1 MKLAVLGCGGV
12 GGYYGGKLA
21 RHYSED
27 HNIEVVFIA
36 RGNHLEEIR
45 ARGLKVITPSEEFI
59 ACPKKVTDDPV
70 TLGIVDVL
78 LVCVKTY
85 DIISSIQQVR
95 SIVGDKTVIIPLVN
109 GIETYELLKKE
120 FPNSRVFQGCC
131 YLNSFVESPG
141 VIKFRGGMEQMQIGF
156 PDDQLREK
164 IAAVLAASGI
174 DLYAAPDISEKVW
187 EKFLFASVLS
197 GIGSLKNESFGDI
210 AASTERM
217 QLARAMM
224 NELFSIAIAKG
235 IKLPGTIV
243 DKHLSNLPTYPKE
256 ARTSMQRD
264 YTSGK
269 RSELETFIG
278 YVIRSAE
285 ELKIEAPA
293 YEKVYAELKSR
304 ARSSEVENRG

>member
-1 MKLAVLGCGGV
+1 MKIAVLGCGGV
-12 GGYYGGKLA
+12 GGYYGGRLA

-45 ARGLKVITPSEEFI
+45 AHGLKVITPSEEFT
-59 ACPKKVTDDPV
+59 AYPGKVIDNPAA
-70 TLGIVDVL
+70 LGVVDVL

-85 DIISSIQQVR
+85 DIASSIQQIK
-95 SIVGDKTVIIPLVN
+95 SNVGNETVIIPLVN
-109 GIETYELLKKE
+109 GIETYELLQKE
-120 FPNSRVFQGCC
+120 FPAARVFQGCC

-141 VIKFRGGMEQMQIGF
+141 VIKFRGGMEQMQVGF

-164 IAAVLAASGI
+164 MAAVLAAAGI
-174 DLYAAPDISEKVW
+174 DLYAAPDIAEKVW

-210 AASTERM
+210 AASAERM
-217 QLARAMM
+217 QLARTMM
-224 NELFSIAIAKG
+224 NELFSIAVAKG
-235 IKLPGTIV
+235 IKLPDTIV
-243 DKHLSNLPTYPKE
+243 DKHLSNLSTYPKE

-264 YTSGK
+264 FTNGK

-285 ELKIEAPA
+285 ELRIEVPA

-304 ARSSEVENRG
+304 ACSSEVENMG